1 LGVLVFLFFTHS
13 IATNLTS
20 DVNVVSSLIIATLIE
35 DLNVLID
42 PFARY
47 LFQDM

>member
-1 LGVLVFLFFTHS
+1 
-13 IATNLTS
+13 
-20 DVNVVSSLIIATLIE
+20 LIIATLIE